1 MHAFAS
7 SNHEYQ
13 FEIAKNALVHCGGGG
28 GSYVGRCVC
37 SVRCD
42 AMEMMLGI
50 GMDSNLGAA
59 FNQSMQFEQL
69 SFQFIA
75 KRTLE
80 RNYDVEM

>member
-1 MHAFAS
+1 MF
-7 SNHEYQ
+7 
-13 FEIAKNALVHCGGGG
+13 
-28 GSYVGRCVC
+28 

-42 AMEMMLGI
+42 AMGMMLGI
-50 GMDSNLGAA
+50 GMDNTLGAA

-69 SFQFIA
+69 SFRLIA